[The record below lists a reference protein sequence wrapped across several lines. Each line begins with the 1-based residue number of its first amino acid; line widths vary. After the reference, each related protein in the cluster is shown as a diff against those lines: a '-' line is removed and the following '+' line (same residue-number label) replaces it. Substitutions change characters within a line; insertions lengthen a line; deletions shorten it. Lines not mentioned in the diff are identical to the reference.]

1 MVAHGKHGNSFVC
14 KTIRMLPVEDSLI
27 HRACVALNGLERSL
41 LVQEAVIVE
50 ACRLGIRWSAKP
62 VAPLA
67 VSWPY
72 LPDRGDEV
80 TGVRTSV
87 TISLALAELVAR
99 CAEHVHASEPHFII
113 GATLAYVGRLQALF
127 RGVCADKP
135 EDAEG
140 IRAEL
145 QKIKL
150 PPRYRYRG
158 ERRRE

>member
-1 MVAHGKHGNSFVC
+1 MAHGKHGNSYVC
-14 KTIRMLPVEDSLI
+14 KTIRMLVVEDSLI
-27 HRACVALNGLERSL
+27 DRACVALNGVERSL
-41 LVQEAVIVE
+41 LVQEAVLVE
-50 ACRLGIRWSAKP
+50 ACRLGIRWSAKS

-87 TISLALAELVAR
+87 TISLPLAELVVR

-113 GATLAYVGRLQALF
+113 GATLAYIGRLQALF
-127 RGVCADKP
+127 RGVYADTP

-140 IRAEL
+140 IRTEL
-145 QKIKL
+145 QRIKL
-150 PPRYRYRG
+150 PAQYRYRG
-158 ERRRE
+158 DPRRE